1 MKKVITII
9 LIFVILAVPLAAC
22 TKTAEDELV
31 VGMELAYPPFETT
44 DENNNPDGIS
54 VKMAQA
60 LGEYLGRPV
69 RIENMEWTGLIP
81 ALTTGKVDIV
91 ISSMTITEERQKTV
105 NFSIPYAK
113 SQLSLL
119 VNKESPVNEFNDLK
133 EEGRILAVKKGTT
146 GHTYALEHLPES
158 NIVVFDTE
166 TACVLEVAQ
175 GRADA
180 FTYDALTIYKNAQI
194 HPDTTKAVLTPFQ
207 EDFEYWGAALDKE
220 STQLLGDVNNFI
232 REFQASGGMNEL
244 ADEYLSD
251 IKKVFD
257 DQGLSFFFDID

>member
-1 MKKVITII
+1 MKKI
-9 LIFVILAVPLAAC
+9 LTVMLVFVILAVPLSAC

-113 SQLSLL
+113 S
-119 VNKESPVNEFNDLK
+119 
-133 EEGRILAVKKGTT
+133 
-146 GHTYALEHLPES
+146 
-158 NIVVFDTE
+158 
-166 TACVLEVAQ
+166 
-175 GRADA
+175 
-180 FTYDALTIYKNAQI
+180 
-194 HPDTTKAVLTPFQ
+194 
-207 EDFEYWGAALDKE
+207 
-220 STQLLGDVNNFI
+220 
-232 REFQASGGMNEL
+232 
-244 ADEYLSD
+244 
-251 IKKVFD
+251 
-257 DQGLSFFFDID
+257 